1 MASSRGISALLAL
14 CVLFPTDVARP
25 EARELRPSDH
35 GLQFQDPPP
44 AGAKPSPEMASFFG
58 APPSTP
64 NSSASSSSP
73 AAPLPDATG
82 SSDDLGWRG
91 ASYGG
96 DGGEAG
102 RRRRRR
108 RDRVRGALL
117 VASIVC
123 GITGVALLFASG
135 LVFLFKFRK
144 GEEVGRGGGGG
155 GGSASPSSP
164 AAAAAA
170 ASAAAAGVRAVGR
183 L

>member
-58 APPSTP
+58 APPSPP
-64 NSSASSSSP
+64 NSSASSSP

-108 RDRVRGALL
+108 DRVRGALL

-123 GITGVALLFASG
+123 GIAGVALLFASG

-144 GEEVGRGGGGG
+144 ERR
-155 GGSASPSSP
+155 ST

-170 ASAAAAGVRAVGR
+170 APPPPPLRPPLPLLLPPPPPASGR
-183 L
+183 SGDCKK